1 MEFVA
6 SSSSSSREDCAALYA
21 SKFFAAPTPAEQQPG
36 AGGQQ
41 ARWQQQLSATYTVE
55 AAREIV
61 PGELAVVLLWISLD
75 DGPVRK
81 LMNAL
86 FCAIYI

>member
-1 MEFVA
+1 
-6 SSSSSSREDCAALYA
+6 
-21 SKFFAAPTPAEQQPG
+21 
-36 AGGQQ
+36 
-41 ARWQQQLSATYTVE
+41 
-55 AAREIV
+55 V

-86 FCAIYI
+86 FGTFSSQKNDHFVKTGSGQT